1 MSFAHLPEEQAQLAE
16 QLYESLKAATE
27 HDLKAIAELLATRP
41 DDQLFGQTEFD
52 LRQIVHRL
60 GAEALQTAAEQR
72 KKGGTKVPA

>member
-1 MSFAHLPEEQAQLAE
+1 MSFAHLPKDQAQRAE

-27 HDLKAIAELLATRP
+27 VDLKAIAELLATRP

-52 LRQIVHRL
+52 LRHLVHRL
-60 GAEALQTAAEQR
+60 GAQALETAAQQR

>member
-1 MSFAHLPEEQAQLAE
+1 MSFAHLPEEHARRAE

-52 LRQIVHRL
+52 LRQIVHHL

>member
-1 MSFAHLPEEQAQLAE
+1 MPISPTIRPGTE

-52 LRQIVHRL
+52 LRQLVHRL

-72 KKGGTKVPA
+72 KKGGIKAPA

>member
-1 MSFAHLPEEQAQLAE
+1 MSFAHLPEDQARRAA

-52 LRQIVHRL
+52 LRQLVHRL
-60 GAEALQTAAEQR
+60 GAEALQTAAQQR
-72 KKGGTKVPA
+72 KKGGIKVPV

>member
-1 MSFAHLPEEQAQLAE
+1 MSFAHLPEEQARRAE
-16 QLYESLKAATE
+16 QLYESLKSATE

-72 KKGGTKVPA
+72 KKGGTKAPA